1 MKQYTN
7 SPPPQKSD
15 SILLIYSTKPKLRL
29 RLQNMLMPYG
39 DTNLGFKVAL
49 FFFFLSNTFKLL
61 PLKKLR

>member
-7 SPPPQKSD
+7 SPPLQKSD

-49 FFFFLSNTFKLL
+49 FFFLSNTFKLL